1 MTGGKEILD
10 MCKDVNAGS
19 YVVCLYNGRKIIG
32 IIESSVLSMKTI

>member
-19 YVVCLYNGRKIIG
+19 YVFCLYNGQKIIG
-32 IIESSVLSMKTI
+32 IVESSVLSMKTI

>member
-19 YVVCLYNGRKIIG
+19 YVVCLYNGQKFIG
-32 IIESSVLSMKTI
+32 IVESSVLSMKTI